1 MIKQRTVGGAR
12 LAFVLTLLC
21 AAVGALPAQSQG
33 TKLLVQLDWLPNAQY
48 AGLLV
53 AKEAGWYAKA
63 GLDVTIA
70 PINLKTNDPIGPVVN
85 SPAAVGCADGLAL
98 LKTRGAGQPIKVFA
112 TMLQA
117 SPLGIVALK
126 SSGIKR
132 IEDLKGKTIG
142 LHPYDRSQLAILLKP
157 HGLTLADVK
166 VKEIGDDIVSLPAGR
181 IDAQVV
187 YLIDEKVALEN
198 KGVQLN
204 VFPGYDNGYLTYSQA
219 YFTRADFLKSHAA
232 LLASFL
238 AISNRGWQEAF
249 DQPAKTASMLVAK
262 YLPGG
267 DVEYQR
273 RSIIELHKFATHE
286 SARLGDMR
294 AATWMR
300 SASLF
305 GMDPGLA
312 RSLPDF
318 SVLKRL
324 YDRD

>member
-1 MIKQRTVGGAR
+1 V
-12 LAFVLTLLC
+12 
-21 AAVGALPAQSQG
+21 
-33 TKLLVQLDWLPNAQY
+33 
-48 AGLLV
+48 
-53 AKEAGWYAKA
+53 
-63 GLDVTIA
+63 
-70 PINLKTNDPIGPVVN
+70 
-85 SPAAVGCADGLAL
+85 
-98 LKTRGAGQPIKVFA
+98 
-112 TMLQA
+112 
-117 SPLGIVALK
+117 
-126 SSGIKR
+126 
-132 IEDLKGKTIG
+132 
-142 LHPYDRSQLAILLKP
+142 LLKP

-198 KGVQLN
+198 KGMQLN

-238 AISNRGWQEAF
+238 AVSNRGWQQAF
-249 DQPAKTASMLVAK
+249 DEPAKTASMLVAK
-262 YLPGG
+262 YLPGS

-286 SARLGDMR
+286 STRLGEMR

-305 GMDPGLA
+305 GLDPGLA
-312 RSLPDF
+312 QSLPDF
-318 SVLKRL
+318 SVLHRL

>member
-1 MIKQRTVGGAR
+1 MSSHKTVGGAR

-21 AAVGALPAQSQG
+21 AAGWVVPTQAQG

-70 PINLKTNDPIGPVVN
+70 PINLKTNDPIGPVVE

-98 LKTRGAGQPIKVFA
+98 LKARAAGQPIKVFA

-126 SSGIKR
+126 SSGIQR
-132 IEDLKGKTIG
+132 VEDLKGKTIG
-142 LHPYDRSQLAILLKP
+142 LHPYDRAQLAVMLKP

-198 KGVQLN
+198 KGVQLT
-204 VFPGYDNGYLTYSQA
+204 VFPGYDSGYLTYSQA

-232 LLASFL
+232 LLTKFL
-238 AISNRGWQEAF
+238 TISNRGWQEAF
-249 DQPAKTASMLVAK
+249 EHPAKTASMLVAK
-262 YLPGG
+262 YLPGS

-273 RSIIELHKFATHE
+273 RSILELRKFATHE
-286 SARLGDMR
+286 SGQLGDMR
-294 AATWMR
+294 EATWMR

-305 GMDPGLA
+305 GLDAGAA

-318 SVLKRL
+318 TVLHRL
-324 YDRD
+324 YDHH